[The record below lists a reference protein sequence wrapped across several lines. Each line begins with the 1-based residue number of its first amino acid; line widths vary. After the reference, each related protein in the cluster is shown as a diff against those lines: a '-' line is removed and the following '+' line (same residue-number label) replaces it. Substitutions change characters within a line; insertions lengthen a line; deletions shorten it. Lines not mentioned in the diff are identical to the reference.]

1 MTGLYLHQVD
11 LVPQQDGRE
20 EDGDDGEGEDDA
32 ERVRDGHQPDRAD
45 KDGAEENLDG
55 RPHQHQIGH
64 SQRSLVYQEG
74 VRRVQDAR
82 NQ

>member
-1 MTGLYLHQVD
+1 MTGLYIHQVD

-20 EDGDDGEGEDDA
+20 EDDDDGEGEDDA

-45 KDGAEENLDG
+45 EDGAEVNLDG
-55 RPHQHQIGH
+55 RPPQHQIAH
-64 SQRSLVYQEG
+64 SQRRLVYQEG
-74 VRRVQDAR
+74 VRCVQDAK